1 LAKKEFLKVIFVYFW
16 FNPRDFDTST
26 LNAFQAITN
35 IRYLTVPFPFVLC
48 QLDYLL
54 KNVIMQKGLMFVDFI
69 LIVRY
74 LFTFHSKN
82 PTAVQEDFWVL
93 FMNMWTIGK
102 EKQLTLIVFNLEY
115 MLQKM
120 SHCWQMGSF

>member
-1 LAKKEFLKVIFVYFW
+1 
-16 FNPRDFDTST
+16 
-26 LNAFQAITN
+26 
-35 IRYLTVPFPFVLC
+35 
-48 QLDYLL
+48 
-54 KNVIMQKGLMFVDFI
+54 MQKGLMFVDFI

-102 EKQLTLIVFNLEY
+102 EKIVSFIFLTVGIWEFCKVQN
-115 MLQKM
+115 
-120 SHCWQMGSF
+120 SF